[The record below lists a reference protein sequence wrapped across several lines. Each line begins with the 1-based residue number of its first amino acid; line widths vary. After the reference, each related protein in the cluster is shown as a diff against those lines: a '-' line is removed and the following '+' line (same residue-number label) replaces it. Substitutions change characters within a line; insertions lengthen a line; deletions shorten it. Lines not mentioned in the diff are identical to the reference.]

1 MCIFITMTP
10 CQEHMDNKKYYVYG
24 LVNPI
29 DNQIFYVGKGS
40 GKRAYDHL
48 KPSGWG
54 KNPHKLYKIKKIRS
68 SGNEPYVIFLY
79 ENLDEDTAFKM
90 EISEIKRLR
99 DGGVDLTNMTDGGDC
114 GPIIF
119 GKRTESVRKLV
130 SKKTK
135 EAMWNPE
142 IRSRHLNSIRS
153 ESNRKKLSEN
163 QILKLNS
170 NKEWYE
176 KFTKSNYKN
185 KYRSVKVIRDDGMV
199 FNSVEAVAEFY
210 GTRLNVITRHL
221 NGKRK
226 TYKKH
231 KFRYLDV

>member
-1 MCIFITMTP
+1 MTP
-10 CQEHMDNKKYYVYG
+10 CQEHIAYKKYYVYG

-29 DNQIFYVGKGS
+29 DNEIFYVGKGS

-54 KNPHKLYKIKKIRS
+54 KNPHKLHKIKKIRS
-68 SGNEPYVIFLY
+68 SGNQPYVIFLY
-79 ENLDEDTAFKM
+79 ENLDEDTAFKIEM
-90 EISEIKRLR
+90 MEIKRLR
-99 DGGVDLTNMTDGGDC
+99 DSGVCLTNMTDGGDC
-114 GPIIF
+114 GPIRF
-119 GKRTESVRKLV
+119 GKRTESECKFV

-135 EAMWNPE
+135 EAMWNSE
-142 IRSRHLNSIRS
+142 IRERHLNSIRS

-163 QILKLNS
+163 QILKLSS

-185 KYRSVKVIRDDGMV
+185 EYRSVKVIRDDGV
-199 FNSVEAVAEFY
+199 IFNSVEDVAEFY
-210 GTRLNVITRHL
+210 GVRLNVITRHL